1 MSLKF
6 SDALRLSWTN
16 ISAHKVR
23 STLVIITIS
32 VFFIL
37 ILGLN
42 LVFQG
47 VEDTVLNAA
56 TIGSHGKIYI
66 ETGFTSDTLSSKPD
80 LSVLP
85 TNAENI
91 VEQRLAR
98 YHGTKVGNLT
108 LYYFENLSL
117 QNPGEPSNRIIH
129 ATPDWYEVIDA
140 SAVTNLLTVPLSD
153 VPAGKVPVIAQ
164 QGKSLTE
171 EQSETFFIVGYF
183 PLSQSVNLRLP
194 GGFNP
199 LNFVLSDAS
208 GRIDTA
214 YLNSI
219 LLVDDDNEAL
229 KTFLTNRTERMKQ
242 EAEYVY
248 GRPDDERSKPAI
260 QTFIIAT
267 FDKASDAAEY
277 YLNMSR
283 EGSEFG
289 YACDYNHGYYCQAR
303 DLFGNAVSVAS
314 SFYRSNL
321 ILLFLGIILFLIA
334 ACVAA
339 TTLAHVVSEDAATV
353 ALYRSLGATT
363 KDIYLVYLLYLLELC
378 FIAVVVCFLASLLFA
393 GIMALT
399 SASAL
404 GAVLQKAYYL
414 SEVPPIS
421 MLGFN
426 PQFFLV
432 LGSILLIAPLSL
444 LLTIKS
450 FSPKAIAKK
459 LKAD

>member
-6 SDALRLSWTN
+6 SDALRLSWTS

-47 VEDTVLNAA
+47 VENTVLDAA

-66 ETGFTSDTLSSKPD
+66 ETGFTSDTLSNNPD

-91 VEQRLAR
+91 IEQRLAR

-108 LYYFENLSL
+108 FYHFENITVE
-117 QNPGEPSNRIIH
+117 NPGTSNKIIYH
-129 ATPDWYEVIDA
+129 IPDWHEVIDA
-140 SAVTNLLTVPLSD
+140 SAVTNLLTTPLSD
-153 VPAGKVPVIAQ
+153 VPASKVPVIVQ

-199 LNFVLSDAS
+199 LNFVLNDAG
-208 GRIDTA
+208 GRTDATF
-214 YLNSI
+214 LNDL
-219 LLVDDDNEAL
+219 LLVDDGRESL
-229 KTFLTNRTERMKQ
+229 KTFLADRTAKMEQ
-242 EAEYVY
+242 EAEAASESALFYKV
-248 GRPDDERSKPAI
+248 SPAI

-321 ILLFLGIILFLIA
+321 ILLFLGIVLFLIA

-363 KDIYLVYLLYLLELC
+363 KDIYLIYLLYLLELC
-378 FIAVVVCFLASLLFA
+378 FIAVVVCFLASLFFA
-393 GIMALT
+393 GIMTLT